1 MKLRSRSK
9 CNTQASMILNLRIH
23 TYRSGIATAVV
34 WVTAV
39 VQVGSSVAQKRLHA
53 KSMAKKKKKGI
64 LFILNFHLRI

>member
-1 MKLRSRSK
+1 
-9 CNTQASMILNLRIH
+9 MILNLRIH